1 MESNIVN
8 YKIDKL
14 NSLFKK
20 YLKKEDIEKIN
31 KAYFVAAKAH
41 ANQFRKSK
49 EPYFN
54 HLVEVAIIL
63 AESKASANSI
73 IIGLLHDIL
82 EDTIYSPL
90 EIQNEFGNEVIET
103 IRALT
108 KIKSEKY
115 KNDLDQYLQQLIIGI
130 STNKEILLI
139 KLADRLHNMRTLS
152 YMDETKQKRIATETK
167 KIYVPIASRLG
178 LHWIK
183 TELEDLCFKYLDKT
197 NYIKVKKLVDSDK
210 LLTKKFVTKVQ
221 DDLDKLLAS
230 KGAKIVYSYS
240 RKKHLYSIYKK
251 IESGK
256 NYKQIYDIL
265 AIRII
270 TTNIIECYKI
280 LGIISENYN
289 LISNRFKDYINN
301 PKENF
306 YQAIH
311 LGMMINGIPIEVQIM
326 TEEMELKSLIG
337 LSSHTDYKE
346 IHTKLLKNNNFLDYI
361 MDFSNNMGKKLASKD
376 FINLIDDEL
385 FNITINILTPM
396 GDKVVVPKGSTAL
409 DFAFKIHTDLG
420 KHASFAIVDGIH
432 RSLNYILN
440 ESDIVDIVTD
450 DKKIVP
456 LKAIEWVTSKQN
468 ATKIKELYENE
479 NSEIPQEINIAYGK
493 QIVHEFIA
501 NNPEYNKILSEK
513 MLSVIARK
521 IDLKSINDLYVV
533 LAKKEKTMQQLINLI
548 KKDSRVIRNIDQT
561 KKKNQQL
568 ARFFIFPEESKY
580 LNNKVNIQICKE
592 CKPIYKEKIKAEINN
607 NLIYREKKV
616 VIHRNA
622 CKKVKDKS
630 GTYLDIKWNTNIKSK
645 FISNTVIL
653 IKADD
658 RKNIM
663 HDIIESANIADV
675 KIVNIIANLN
685 KNTNNID
692 IKLTIDLYNIEQLE
706 RLFLNLNNIIG
717 IIRISRT

>member
-456 LKAIEWVTSKQN
+456 LKAIE
-468 ATKIKELYENE
+468 
-479 NSEIPQEINIAYGK
+479 
-493 QIVHEFIA
+493 
-501 NNPEYNKILSEK
+501 
-513 MLSVIARK
+513 
-521 IDLKSINDLYVV
+521 
-533 LAKKEKTMQQLINLI
+533 
-548 KKDSRVIRNIDQT
+548 
-561 KKKNQQL
+561 
-568 ARFFIFPEESKY
+568 
-580 LNNKVNIQICKE
+580 
-592 CKPIYKEKIKAEINN
+592 
-607 NLIYREKKV
+607 
-616 VIHRNA
+616 
-622 CKKVKDKS
+622 
-630 GTYLDIKWNTNIKSK
+630 
-645 FISNTVIL
+645 
-653 IKADD
+653 
-658 RKNIM
+658 
-663 HDIIESANIADV
+663 
-675 KIVNIIANLN
+675 
-685 KNTNNID
+685 
-692 IKLTIDLYNIEQLE
+692 
-706 RLFLNLNNIIG
+706 
-717 IIRISRT
+717 